1 MVYFQDETAWT
12 LSGRSEI
19 ASPSKFPERWVWNKT
34 SKKWTPCHRGTKI
47 GRVYY
52 VHPTSGERYY
62 LRMLLN
68 VVCGATSFEDL
79 CTIDGR
85 VCATFKEA
93 CQARGL
99 LENDQEWAQAL
110 EEASHWA
117 TGRQLRDLFASVLL
131 FNEVI
136 NLGELWHHFADDLSD
151 DLQARARRE
160 SRDRDLTLTTEQL
173 HNIALHELEII
184 LQRNGRSLRNFP
196 GMPLPTANVEHYQSN

>member
-1 MVYFQDETAWT
+1 MVFSEDADLQEVVGKSNVQKTT
-12 LSGRSEI
+12 LTESFTTNRNY
-19 ASPSKFPERWVWNKT
+19 ASARDTPYAKFPERWVWNKT
-34 SKKWTPCHRGTKI
+34 SKKWTPHQRGTKI

-52 VHPTSGERYY
+52 VHPASGERYY

-79 CTIDGR
+79 RTVDGR

-117 TGRQLRDLFASVLL
+117 TGRQLCDMFASVLL
-131 FNEVI
+131 FNKVI
-136 NLGELWHHFADDLSD
+136 NPGELWHRFADDLSD
-151 DLQARARRE
+151 DLQARA
-160 SRDRDLTLTTEQL
+160 
-173 HNIALHELEII
+173 
-184 LQRNGRSLRNFP
+184 
-196 GMPLPTANVEHYQSN
+196 